1 MSVSKKIT
9 SLLQYIP
16 PRLTEGVEWY
26 VSYYAIYPATGKLRR
41 VKIKINRIKSV
52 AQRRAMAKK
61 LINDITQKLVSGWNP
76 FIEAEAPK
84 SFHLIFNVFDTYLKI
99 QAKESE
105 EHSYRCY
112 KSYIKYLKEYLI
124 RNNYSKEMYVA
135 QFDKNLASNIMLEIK
150 ESSKYS
156 FRTYNNYLQFF
167 TTLFNW
173 MLQFNYITQNPFA
186 FLKKIPKKLIK
197 KKRVALTEENR
208 AQLRDLLVSEDNNNY
223 FVMCLLCY
231 YCFLR
236 PNEISLL
243 KVGDI
248 DINKQV
254 VYVSKEIAKNDT
266 DSVRTIP
273 NAMIDYVRK
282 LDLNKPKNY
291 YLFSMDVH
299 QKFVPGI
306 KRAEGREIARYWSDV
321 VRVKLNWP
329 MELQFYSLK
338 DSGITNMLDDG
349 IAPNFVQGQADHS
362 SLTITS
368 IYAVKRN
375 AVAQEEIKTKSKE
388 F

>member
-41 VKIKINRIKSV
+41 VKIKINRIKSI

-61 LINDITQKLVSGWNP
+61 LTNDITQKLVSGWNP

-84 SFHLIFNVFDTYLKI
+84 SFHLVFNVFDTYLKI

-208 AQLRDLLVSEDNNNY
+208 AQLRDFLISEGNNNY

-273 NAMIDYVRK
+273 NAMIDYVKK
-282 LDLNKPKNY
+282 LDLNQPKNN

-321 VRVKLNWP
+321 VRVKLDWP

>member
-41 VKIKINRIKSV
+41 VKIKINRIKSI

-84 SFHLIFNVFDTYLKI
+84 SFHLVFNVFDTYLKI

-208 AQLRDLLVSEDNNNY
+208 AQLRDFLISEGNNNY

-273 NAMIDYVRK
+273 NAMIDYVKK
-282 LDLNKPKNY
+282 LDLNQPKNN

-321 VRVKLNWP
+321 VRVKLDWP

>member
-41 VKIKINRIKSV
+41 VKIKINRIKSI

-173 MLQFNYITQNPFA
+173 MLQFNYIMQNPFA
-186 FLKKIPKKLIK
+186 YLKKIPKKLIK
-197 KKRVALTEENR
+197 KKRVALTEEHR

-321 VRVKLNWP
+321 VRVKLEWP

-375 AVAQEEIKTKSKE
+375 AVAQEEIKTKTRE

>member
-99 QAKESE
+99 QSKESE
-105 EHSYRCY
+105 EHSFRCY

-197 KKRVALTEENR
+197 KKRVAMTEENR
-208 AQLRDLLVSEDNNNY
+208 TQLRDLLVSEDNNNY

>member
-41 VKIKINRIKSV
+41 VKIKINRIKSI

-84 SFHLIFNVFDTYLKI
+84 SFHLVFNVFDTYLKI

-173 MLQFNYITQNPFA
+173 MLQFNYLLQNPFA

-208 AQLRDLLVSEDNNNY
+208 AQLRDFLISEGNNNY

-273 NAMIDYVRK
+273 NAMIDYVKK
-282 LDLNKPKNY
+282 LDLNQPKNN

-321 VRVKLNWP
+321 VRVKLDWP

>member
-1 MSVSKKIT
+1 MSVSKNFT
-9 SLLQYIP
+9 SQLQYIP
-16 PRLTEGVEWY
+16 PRLTEGIEWY
-26 VSYYAIYPATGKLRR
+26 VSYYAIHPATGKLRR
-41 VKIKINRIKSV
+41 VKIKINRIKSIS
-52 AQRRAMAKK
+52 QRRAIAKK
-61 LINDITQKLVSGWNP
+61 LINDVTQKLVSGWNP
-76 FIEAEAPK
+76 FVEAEAPK
-84 SFHLIFNVFDTYLKI
+84 SFHLIFNVFDTYLRV
-99 QAKESE
+99 QEKESE

-112 KSYIKYLKEYLI
+112 KSYIKYIKEYLI
-124 RNNYSKEMYVA
+124 RNNYTKEMYVA
-135 QFDKNLASNIMLEIK
+135 QFEKNIASNIMLEIK
-150 ESSKYS
+150 ESPKYS

-173 MLQFNYITQNPFA
+173 MLQFNYIGQNPFS
-186 FLKKIPKKLIK
+186 FLKKVPKKLIH
-197 KKRVALTEENR
+197 KKRVALTVENR
-208 AQLRDLLVSEDNNNY
+208 IQLRDFLVSEGNNNY
-223 FVMCLLCY
+223 LVMCLLCY

-243 KVGDI
+243 RVGDI
-248 DINKQV
+248 DIKKQV

-273 NAMIDYVRK
+273 NAMLEYVK
-282 LDLNKPKNY
+282 NLDLNWPQNY
-291 YLFSMDVH
+291 YLFSMDEH

-321 VRVKLNWP
+321 VRVRLNWP

-375 AVAQEEIKTKSKE
+375 AVAQEEIKTKAKN